1 MTKPEKQ
8 IVITHL
14 YPKQMSIYGD
24 MGNII
29 ALKFRLKKY
38 DFKVIYQTVDP
49 GQDLPTNTDIY
60 FMGGGQDQ
68 EQFEIFKD
76 LMYKRKQ
83 LVNDIEDNVPLLA
96 ICGGYQLLGEKFTT
110 GEGLVIDGIGLFEV
124 TTTAPDSSVK
134 SRCVGNIL
142 TECLI
147 PEIIGEKL
155 IGFENHS
162 GQTRFTGT
170 KKCKPLAKVISGFG
184 NNIDKKYEGCVYK
197 NAIGTYLHG
206 SCLPKNPA
214 LADYLI
220 FQAIRRQAEKGL
232 LDPKIYIETRKIEI
246 DDDVVEKLREDL
258 IVKILKK

>member
-1 MTKPEKQ
+1 
-8 IVITHL
+8 
-14 YPKQMSIYGD
+14 MSIYGD

-29 ALKFRLKKY
+29 ALKYRLKKY
-38 DFKVIYQTVDP
+38 GFKPVYKTVNP
-49 GQDLPTNTDIY
+49 GEDLPTDTDIY

-76 LMYKRKQ
+76 LMYKKKQ
-83 LVNDIEDNVPLLA
+83 LINDIEDNVSLLA

-110 GEGLVIDGIGLFEV
+110 GDGLIIDGVGVFDVI
-124 TTTAPDSSVK
+124 TTAPDTNVK

-147 PEIIGEKL
+147 PDLLGEKL

-162 GQTRFTGT
+162 GQTKFSSN
-170 KKCKPLAKVISGFG
+170 KKCKPLAKVIVGFG
-184 NNIDKKYEGCVYK
+184 NNIEKKYEGCVYK

-206 SCLPKNPA
+206 SCLPKNPV

-220 FQAIRRQAEKGL
+220 FQAIRRQAEKNI

-246 DDDVVEKLREDL
+246 DDDIVQKLREQL
-258 IVKILKK
+258 LVKILKR